1 MPRSPCTTLD
11 LDLDQAPCVVS
22 VDAVSGGPSSHVAC
36 DRPRSPSPSQSRTVI
51 CIQSATADARQPV
64 WSDPKPSD
72 LTAQKSHFAP
82 TSHTVT
88 RRRLRLVFDLP
99 PPGGGKVVL
108 PLPFLEGG
116 FCVDCLNLQ
125 SVAWRKA
132 GVCVSKPLRSLIVV
146 HTVPHWLNTY
156 LGIVCVPLCF
166 SFRGFFGNI
175 QTSAYILILFWKIS
189 RLSHFWSIYICVK
202 KTKKNEVKNLLAFAF
217 KTRVTFD
224 RNAAVVFVS
233 FECAFFVVFTIK
245 LCLPWNVNNF

>member
-1 MPRSPCTTLD
+1 MPCSPCTTLD

-36 DRPRSPSPSQSRTVI
+36 DHPLPPSPSQSRTVI
-51 CIQSATADARQPV
+51 CIQSATTDARQPV
-64 WSDPKPSD
+64 WSDPQPSD

-88 RRRLRLVFDLP
+88 RRCLRLVFDLP

-108 PLPFLEGG
+108 PLPFLEDG
-116 FCVDCLNLQ
+116 FCVDGPNLQ

-175 QTSAYILILFWKIS
+175 QTSAYFLILFWKIS
-189 RLSHFWSIYICVK
+189 RLSHFWSIYICEK
-202 KTKKNEVKNLLAFAF
+202 KLKKKWS
-217 KTRVTFD
+217 KK
-224 RNAAVVFVS
+224 S
-233 FECAFFVVFTIK
+233 FGF
-245 LCLPWNVNNF
+245 CLQDQSHVWS